1 MLKGK
6 CAVVTGAT
14 RGIGRAIAIK
24 LASLGADIVVNYRSS
39 IEEANT
45 LKEELAALGAEVLLV
60 KADVSIEEEAKNLI
74 EKAKDNFGKVDILV
88 NNAGIVKDGLI
99 LRMKKEDFDQVV
111 DVNLKGTFN
120 CMRYVAP
127 IMVKQKRGKII
138 NISSIVGIIG
148 NAGQVNYA
156 ASKAGVIAMTKSIA
170 KELGSR
176 GIQVNAIAPGYIN
189 TSMTE
194 SLNEKIKDEM
204 LKMIPLK
211 RFGMPEDVAKAV
223 GFLASEDS
231 DYITGQVIKVDG
243 GMVM

>member
-14 RGIGRAIAIK
+14 RGIGRAIAIR

-45 LKEELAALGAEVLLV
+45 LKEELSALGAKVLLV

-127 IMVKQKRGKII
+127 IMVKQRSGKII

-176 GIQVNAIAPGYIN
+176 GVQVNAIAPGYIN

-194 SLNEKIKDEM
+194 SLNQKVKDEM

>member
-14 RGIGRAIAIK
+14 RGIGRAIAIR

-45 LKEELAALGAEVLLV
+45 LKEELSALGAKVLLV

-88 NNAGIVKDGLI
+88 NNAGILIDGLI
-99 LRMKKEDFDQVV
+99 LRMKKEDFYQVV

-127 IMVKQKRGKII
+127 IMVKQRSGKII

-176 GIQVNAIAPGYIN
+176 GVQVNAIAPGYIN

-194 SLNEKIKDEM
+194 SLNQKVKDEM

>member
-14 RGIGRAIAIK
+14 RGIGRAIAIR

-45 LKEELAALGAEVLLV
+45 LKEELSALGAKVLLV

-127 IMVKQKRGKII
+127 IMVKQRSGKII

-194 SLNEKIKDEM
+194 SLNQKVKDEM
-204 LKMIPLK
+204 LNMIPLK

>member
-14 RGIGRAIAIK
+14 RGIGRAIAIR

-45 LKEELAALGAEVLLV
+45 LKEELSALGAEVLLV

-127 IMVKQKRGKII
+127 IMVKQRSGKII

-176 GIQVNAIAPGYIN
+176 GVQVNAIAPGYIN

-194 SLNEKIKDEM
+194 SLNQKVKDEM
-204 LKMIPLK
+204 LKIIPLK

>member
-14 RGIGRAIAIK
+14 RGIGRAIVTR

-45 LKEELAALGAEVLLV
+45 LKEELSALGAKVLLV

-74 EKAKDNFGKVDILV
+74 EKAKENFGKVDILV

-127 IMVKQKRGKII
+127 IMVKQRSGKII

-176 GIQVNAIAPGYIN
+176 GVQVNAIAPGYIN

-194 SLNEKIKDEM
+194 SLNQKVKDEM

>member
-14 RGIGRAIAIK
+14 RGIGRAIVTR

-45 LKEELAALGAEVLLV
+45 LKEELSALGIKVLLV

-127 IMVKQKRGKII
+127 IMVKQRSGKII

-194 SLNEKIKDEM
+194 SLNQKVKDEM

>member
-14 RGIGRAIAIK
+14 RGIGRAIVTR

-45 LKEELAALGAEVLLV
+45 LKEELSALGAKVLLV

-127 IMVKQKRGKII
+127 IMVKQRSGKII

-176 GIQVNAIAPGYIN
+176 GVQVNAIAPGYIN

-194 SLNEKIKDEM
+194 SLNQKVKDEM